1 MYCFF
6 IFSRAG
12 PRYLRGSNSA
22 GFFANT
28 SRTAAVIARRE
39 SESMLILQ
47 TALFAALRSCSS
59 GIPTAAFNAPPYL
72 LIVSTSSCG
81 TDDEPWSTIG
91 NPGSSFSI
99 AARTSNAN
107 GGGTRRPVCGSTVHC
122 SGVNL
127 KAPCEVPIE
136 IANESQPVLVTKST
150 TSSGLV

>member
-1 MYCFF
+1 ML
-6 IFSRAG
+6 SRAG

-22 GFFANT
+22 GLVANT
-28 SRTAAVIARRE
+28 SRIAAVIARRE

-47 TALFAALRSCSS
+47 TALSEALRSCSS
-59 GIPTAAFNAPPYL
+59 GIPTAAFKAPPYL

-91 NPGSSFSI
+91 KPGSCSSI
-99 AARTSNAN
+99 AANTSNAYA
-107 GGGTRRPVCGSTVHC
+107 GGRRRPVSGSRVHC

-136 IANESQPVLVTKST
+136 IASESQPVFVTKST

>member
-1 MYCFF
+1 ML
-6 IFSRAG
+6 SRAG

-22 GFFANT
+22 GLLANT

-47 TALFAALRSCSS
+47 TALLAALRSCSS
-59 GIPTAAFNAPPYL
+59 GIPTAALSAPPNL
-72 LIVSTSSCG
+72 LIVSTSSWG
-81 TDDEPWSTIG
+81 TEDEPWRTMG
-91 NPGSSFSI
+91 KPGSCSSI
-99 AARTSNAN
+99 AARTSNAR
-107 GGGTRRPVCGSTVHC
+107 GGGTRRPVCGSSVHC

-136 IANESQPVLVTKST
+136 IASESQPVFVTKST